1 MVARPFKAGLP
12 NTAMGVKGMRQTIHY
27 KAGQTFA
34 YADYGPPSGYPL
46 LVQHGLIASIREEQ
60 LFDQLLAAGLRV
72 ICAARP
78 GYGDSSPF
86 PLANVAEW
94 GEIVAILMDELH
106 LAQVDL
112 LGISSGA
119 PYAYAVAHQRPTQ
132 VRNLFIFSGIPAL
145 YDDEVLAL
153 WPHPVNKA
161 ATVPELAALAKA
173 LFFSNLTP
181 ADRLQPD
188 IQDSLCND
196 CFGLGLDWQIRC
208 RDWGFQLAEI
218 TQPVYMEHSRTDNL
232 PPVERTAALLPHCR
246 LTIRESG
253 EHFSRELLDEFI
265 KTIVLPHWGK

>member
-1 MVARPFKAGLP
+1 ML
-12 NTAMGVKGMRQTIHY
+12 QTIYY
-27 KAGQTFA
+27 KDGQTLA
-34 YADYGPPSGYPL
+34 HTDDGDPNGYPL
-46 LVQHGLIASIREEQ
+46 LVQHGLIASIRDPH
-60 LFDQLLAAGLRV
+60 LFDSLVGAGVRV

-78 GYGDSSPF
+78 GYGASSPY

-94 GEIVAILMDELH
+94 GEIVAILMDKLH

-119 PYAYAVAHQRPTQ
+119 PYAYAIAQQRPAQ

-145 YDDEVLAL
+145 YDDVVLAL

-161 ATVPELAALAKA
+161 ATIAELAALAKT

-181 ADRLQPD
+181 ERLLQPD
-188 IQDSLCND
+188 IQDSLRNN

-208 RDWGFQLAEI
+208 HDWGFQLEEI
-218 TQPVYMEHSRTDNL
+218 IQPVYMEHSRTDNL

-246 LTIRESG
+246 LTVRESG

-265 KTIVLPHWGK
+265 KTTVLPHWGK